1 MEQVTTLC
9 EVLGEETRVCEL
21 LVDTLRREQR
31 AVVEVRP
38 EAVVACLAE
47 RHELG
52 SALAGVAARRRAAAA
67 ALGDALDA
75 RGLPAS
81 ALLPL
86 LPPEPRAHVR
96 TRLRTV
102 RRVLTEARGL
112 ERQNA
117 LLASA
122 SLGTVN
128 EILAALRA
136 AVPGARYGADARLD
150 APLLP
155 ERVDRRA

>member
-1 MEQVTTLC
+1 MEQVTALC

-21 LVDTLRREQR
+21 LVDVLRREQR
-31 AVVEVRP
+31 AVVELRP
-38 EAVVACLAE
+38 EAVVGCLAE

-52 SALAGVAARRRAAAA
+52 MALAGLATERRAAAS
-67 ALGDALDA
+67 ALGDALQA
-75 RGLPAS
+75 GGLPPS

-86 LPPEPRAHVR
+86 LPPEPRARVR
-96 TRLRTV
+96 GRLRTV
-102 RRVLTEARGL
+102 RRALLEARSL

-128 EILAALRA
+128 DILAALRA

-150 APLLP
+150 APLP

>member
-47 RHELG
+47 RHGLG

-128 EILAALRA
+128 
-136 AVPGARYGADARLD
+136 
-150 APLLP
+150 
-155 ERVDRRA
+155 